1 MKLKLR
7 TIFLVLTGTAI
18 IYSGCKKAAKTT
30 SDPQLAPQDVAS
42 QVALNIDQSLFGGL
56 GFDISGGLSSPTSF
70 AVHTKGKV
78 LQSLTNPDCS
88 LVIDTTMSYT
98 GAANGG
104 SATIAGTFKFS
115 FLCVNNVVSGFT
127 TNDNIIIGLTSPTLN
142 LNYKVAEN
150 LTLLSANPL
159 NQNANLSL
167 NGSLN
172 SNGSYQYNTGT
183 KRSGTEVFDYTL
195 TSVIFSPAAGDVVS
209 GKATF
214 NTSGSG
220 PKGVWNYQGTITFL
234 GNHMAT
240 VTINGK
246 AYSVNLQTG
255 AVS

>member
-7 TIFLVLTGTAI
+7 SLLLVLAGTAI

-30 SDPQLAPQDVAS
+30 ADPALAPQDVAG

-56 GFDISGGLSSPTSF
+56 GVDISGGLNAPTDF

-78 LQSLTNPDCS
+78 LQTLTNPDCS
-88 LVIDTTMSYT
+88 LLIDATMTYT

-104 SATIAGTFKFS
+104 SATIGGTFKFS
-115 FLCVNNVVSGFT
+115 FSCVNNVVSGFT
-127 TNDNIIIGLTSPTLN
+127 TNDNLTITLTSPSLN

-150 LTLLSANPL
+150 ITLLSANPL
-159 NQNANLSL
+159 NSNANLSI

-195 TSVIFSPAAGDVVS
+195 TSVIFSPVAGDVIS
-209 GKATF
+209 GTATF

-220 PKGVWNYQGTITFL
+220 PKGVWNYQGTITFT

-246 AYSVNLQTG
+246 AYTVNLQTG
-255 AVS
+255 AVV

>member
-7 TIFLVLTGTAI
+7 SLLLVLAGTAI

-30 SDPQLAPQDVAS
+30 ADPQLAPQDVAS

-56 GFDISGGLSSPTSF
+56 GVDISGGLNSPTDF

-78 LQSLTNPDCS
+78 LQSLTNPDCT
-88 LVIDTTMSYT
+88 LVIDTTMTFT

-115 FLCVNNVVSGFT
+115 FSCVNNVVSGFT
-127 TNDNIIIGLTSPTLN
+127 TNDNLAISLTSPSLN

-150 LTLLSANPL
+150 ITLLSANPL
-159 NQNANLSL
+159 NSNANLSI

-183 KRSGTEVFDYTL
+183 KRSGTLVFNYVL
-195 TSVIFSPAAGDVVS
+195 TSVIFSPAAGDVIS
-209 GKATF
+209 GTATF

-220 PKGVWNYQGTITFL
+220 PKGVWNAQGTITFT

-240 VTINGK
+240 VSINGK
-246 AYSVNLQTG
+246 TYTVNLQTG
-255 AVS
+255 VVA